1 MTRLPANDPKAMAR
15 LKPAMFKPAATLSEV
30 LCRCAV
36 CNKKAC
42 KDGMIAKVKKPNTAT
57 KIFIRIGEPPSQEI
71 SNEERA
77 SIEIKAML
85 ARRMLNL
92 SVSLP
97 PARLPIAAKMPNSN
111 IYTPT
116 MPFSSPVIWAMN
128 GAM

>member
-15 LKPAMFKPAATLSEV
+15 LKSAMFKPAATLSEV

-42 KDGMIAKVKKPNTAT
+42 KDSTMAKVKKPNTAT
-57 KIFIRIGEPPSQEI
+57 KIFIRIGEPLSQEI

-85 ARRMLNL
+85 ARRMPNL

-97 PARLPIAAKMPNSN
+97 P
-111 IYTPT
+111 
-116 MPFSSPVIWAMN
+116 
-128 GAM
+128 